1 MAALHTSGKTSLHP
15 ISTWRDRI
23 ATGLMLLAAVSAFIA
38 FISDFGTVAAANP
51 ATLVVELWR
60 WYGFLIF
67 TGLFV
72 LLAFWPRR
80 YPGIWELVLL
90 DKAALSVTGLVLL
103 QRGVEGAQTI
113 LIADGLLAVVTLIAY
128 VLAKG
133 YIGWARLRTA

>member
-1 MAALHTSGKTSLHP
+1 
-15 ISTWRDRI
+15 
-23 ATGLMLLAAVSAFIA
+23 MLLAAVSAFIA
-38 FISDFGTVAAANP
+38 FISDVGTVAAASP

-60 WYGFLIF
+60 WYGFFIF

-80 YPGIWELVLL
+80 YPGIWELTLL

-103 QRGVEGAQTI
+103 QHGMEGAQTI
-113 LIADGLLAVVTLIAY
+113 LIADGLLAVVTVIAY

-133 YIGWARLRTA
+133 YTGWARLRA